1 MKERINVGLVA
12 VLVIYTVVMGLLAHH
27 YWKEEQATLEKFEQ
41 RQEKWNKF
49 WEECE
54 KSQQEDTLD
63 NWTTLQ
69 MAIVMTE
76 SQFNPDAVG
85 TSQDWGIFQITPIYA
100 KEVNRILQEE
110 VYSHEDAFDM
120 VKSIEMFNVMQSH
133 YNPNKDEDVALK
145 YHNKA
150 DWYAKKVKTNI
161 VFIKRMEEV
170 RKQLKNLREI

>member
-1 MKERINVGLVA
+1 MKERIEISLIA
-12 VLVIYTVVMGLLAHH
+12 VLIIFTVCMGCLAIH
-27 YWKEEQATLEKFEQ
+27 YWQEEQAILEKFEQ
-41 RQEKWNKF
+41 RQEEWDKF
-49 WEECE
+49 WDE
-54 KSQQEDTLD
+54 KYQQKDTLD
-63 NWTTLQ
+63 AWTTLQ

-100 KEVNRILQEE
+100 KEVNRILKED
-110 VYSHEDAFDM
+110 VYSHEDAFDIG
-120 VKSIEMFNVMQSH
+120 KSIEMFNVMQSH
-133 YNPNKDEDVALK
+133 YNPNEDIDVALR

-170 RKQLKNLREI
+170 RKQLKSSREI